1 MLSVRQVLIGL
12 ALAFT
17 AYLGA
22 RGLWWTP
29 SQVIHPLMLIGVL
42 LLYLLTTWLCLFV
55 EPGFFA
61 RRLRGAADTDRRGG
75 ILPGWAA
82 GLALVTTL
90 VVPTTIALAVEE
102 PYRTEAY
109 ATWYIG
115 GIGALMTIVM
125 VRRRP
130 WTAWTG
136 TAILAVSSTIWMS
149 PLPEISVIPALSLGL
164 VGSIMWVTAAQL
176 TVVALDRAA
185 KDTAHLADL
194 QQAASAWQA
203 SQAGRQRERRVRVQ
217 GALEVA
223 GPVLARVVLS
233 GGDLTD
239 ADRVEARLAE
249 GRLRD
254 ELRGPRLLDDDVRAA
269 LEAARRAGTT
279 VTVLDEG
286 GLDGL
291 DAASLAIIRAELAE
305 TVRGSHSSRLY
316 IRTSPHDRIAVTVV
330 GRQEA
335 DGALS
340 DDDAVDLW
348 REIPYPEPRGAER

>member
-1 MLSVRQVLIGL
+1 M
-12 ALAFT
+12 
-17 AYLGA
+17 
-22 RGLWWTP
+22 
-29 SQVIHPLMLIGVL
+29 
-42 LLYLLTTWLCLFV
+42 
-55 EPGFFA
+55 
-61 RRLRGAADTDRRGG
+61 
-75 ILPGWAA
+75 LPGWAA
-82 GLALVTTL
+82 ALSIVTAI
-90 VVPTTIALAVEE
+90 VVPSTIALAVGED
-102 PYRTEAY
+102 YRTESY
-109 ATWYIG
+109 AAWYIG

-130 WTAWTG
+130 WTAWAG

-149 PLPEISVIPALSLGL
+149 PLPSISVIPALSLGL

-176 TVVALDRAA
+176 TIVALDRAA
-185 KDTAHLADL
+185 RDTAHLADL

-233 GGDLTD
+233 GGDLTNS
-239 ADRVEARLAE
+239 DRVEARLAE

-269 LEAARRAGTT
+269 LEAARRAGTA

-291 DAASLAIIRAELAE
+291 DASSLAIIRAELAE

-348 REIPYPEPRGAER
+348 REIPYPEPRTTR

>member
-254 ELRGPRLLDDDVRAA
+254 ELRDRVCWTTTCGQRWRRPDGRAPPSPCSTRAVWTDWTPHPLRSSVPSWPRPCAAPIRAA
-269 LEAARRAGTT
+269 CTSAPRRTI
-279 VTVLDEG
+279 
-286 GLDGL
+286 
-291 DAASLAIIRAELAE
+291 ASR
-305 TVRGSHSSRLY
+305 
-316 IRTSPHDRIAVTVV
+316 
-330 GRQEA
+330 
-335 DGALS
+335 
-340 DDDAVDLW
+340 
-348 REIPYPEPRGAER
+348 

>member
-1 MLSVRQVLIGL
+1 MLSVRRVLTVLG
-12 ALAFT
+12 LAFT
-17 AYLGA
+17 AYMAA
-22 RGLWWTP
+22 RGLSWTDP
-29 SQVIHPLMLIGVL
+29 AAILHPALLIAAMVL
-42 LLYLLTTWLCLFV
+42 CLATTWLCIFLAPRSAPPDV
-55 EPGFFA
+55 A
-61 RRLRGAADTDRRGG
+61 SQ
-75 ILPGWAA
+75 AA
-82 GLALVTTL
+82 GSDARPLTRARLPLWAGVLALVAAL
-90 VVPTTIALAVEE
+90 VTPTAVALAVTPES
-102 PYRTEAY
+102 RTLLFAN
-109 ATWYIG
+109 WYIG
-115 GIGALMTIVM
+115 GLGALMTIV
-125 VRRRP
+125 VVGRRP
-130 WTAWTG
+130 VIAWTG
-136 TAILAVSSTIWMS
+136 TLLLALGSAAWMG
-149 PLPEISVIPALSLGL
+149 PLSALGVGL
-164 VGSIMWVTAAQL
+164 VGSLMWVTVAQVSVL
-176 TVVALDRAA
+176 SLDRAA
-185 KDTAHLADL
+185 QDTVHLADL
-194 QQAASAWQA
+194 QRAASAWQA

-233 GGDLTD
+233 GGDLAP

-291 DAASLAIIRAELAE
+291 DPAALAVIRAELAE
-305 TVRGSHSSRLY
+305 TVRGSNSSRLY

-340 DDDAVDLW
+340 DDDSVDLW
-348 REIPYPEPRGAER
+348 REIPYPGAD

>member
-1 MLSVRQVLIGL
+1 MLSVRRVLNSL

-17 AYLGA
+17 AYMAA
-22 RGLWWTP
+22 RGLSWTMP
-29 SQVIHPLMLIGVL
+29 EAIVHPALLAASMVL
-42 LLYLLTTWLCLFV
+42 CLTTTWLCIFLI
-55 EPGFFA
+55 PGGKPA
-61 RRLRGAADTDRRGG
+61 RASEGAGVRASAGRPRLPIWICVVALLT
-75 ILPGWAA
+75 
-82 GLALVTTL
+82 ALVT
-90 VVPTTIALAVEE
+90 PTAVALAVVPEA
-102 PYRTEAY
+102 RTLLFAN
-109 ATWYIG
+109 WYIG
-115 GIGALMTIVM
+115 GLGALMTIVM
-125 VRRRP
+125 VGRRP
-130 WTAWTG
+130 LMAWAG
-136 TAILAVSSTIWMS
+136 TVLLTLGSATWMG
-149 PLPEISVIPALSLGL
+149 LLPALGVGL
-164 VGSIMWVTAAQL
+164 VGSLMWVTAAQL
-176 TVVALDRAA
+176 SVFSLDRAA

-233 GGDLTD
+233 GGDLTNS
-239 ADRVEARLAE
+239 DRVEARLAE

-269 LEAARRAGTT
+269 LEAARRAGTA

-291 DAASLAIIRAELAE
+291 DASSLAIIRAELAE

-348 REIPYPEPRGAER
+348 REIPYPEPRTTR